1 MRDKGIKIR
10 DTLKQ
15 HILNNK
21 KRIYSCYVIFFGRYI
36 FGSIFLLIIY
46 KRRKEWR

>member
-15 HILNNK
+15 LILNNK
-21 KRIYSCYVIFFGRYI
+21 KEYIVDYVIFFG
-36 FGSIFLLIIY
+36 
-46 KRRKEWR
+46 

>member
-21 KRIYSCYVIFFGRYI
+21 KTSSSEV
-36 FGSIFLLIIY
+36 L
-46 KRRKEWR
+46 KH

>member
-21 KRIYSCYVIFFGRYI
+21 KEKTLS
-36 FGSIFLLIIY
+36 
-46 KRRKEWR
+46 KEGK

>member
-21 KRIYSCYVIFFGRYI
+21 KEYIVDSKRIMRKSALKYSEGMRA
-36 FGSIFLLIIY
+36 
-46 KRRKEWR
+46 

>member
-1 MRDKGIKIR
+1 MRDKGVKIR

-21 KRIYSCYVIFFGRYI
+21 KVYSCYVIFFGRYI
-36 FGSIFLLIIY
+36 FGSIFC
-46 KRRKEWR
+46 